1 MDVKEERIMNR
12 YVLTIGIATLLLFAS
27 CAALRTSE
35 TQKVL
40 TNCIGMK
47 LALIPKGT
55 FNMGLLPTKWVPNT
69 GPQHQVTISNDFY
82 MGVTEVTQAQYQR
95 VMGGNPSGFQGSK
108 VEGDSSN
115 YPVEQITWSEA
126 VEFCK
131 RLSDLPEEKS
141 AGRVYRLPSEAEW
154 EYACRAGNSGAYC
167 FGDSATSIGDYAWSA
182 ENGGKKTHAVGQKK
196 PNAWGLYDMH
206 GNVWEWCRD
215 WYSDY
220 PKSAVTDPVGPDE
233 GMTRVV
239 RGGGWDGFASL
250 CQSAWRQ
257 DGNPSSTSDSG
268 GFRVALTP
276 SLSPN

>member
-1 MDVKEERIMNR
+1 MNR
-12 YVLTIGIATLLLFAS
+12 YVLTFGIATLLLLAS
-27 CAALRTSE
+27 CAALQTFE

-40 TNCIGMK
+40 TNSIGMK
-47 LALIPKGT
+47 LVLIPKGT
-55 FNMGLLPTKWVPNT
+55 FNMGLLPTKWVPKP

-82 MGVTEVTQAQYQR
+82 MGVTEVTQTQYKR

-115 YPVEQITWSEA
+115 YPVDQITWSDA

-131 RLSDLPEEKS
+131 RLSELPEEKA
-141 AGRVYRLPSEAEW
+141 AGLVYRLPFEAEW
-154 EYACRAGNSGAYC
+154 EYACRAKSSAAYC
-167 FGDSATSIGDYAWSA
+167 FGDSTTSLGDYAWSG

-206 GNVWEWCRD
+206 GNVWEWCWDR
-215 WYSDY
+215 YSDY

-239 RGGGWDGFASL
+239 RGGGWDARAPL

-257 DGNPSSTSDSG
+257 DGNPSSTSDSI

-276 SLSPN
+276 SLDIRAL